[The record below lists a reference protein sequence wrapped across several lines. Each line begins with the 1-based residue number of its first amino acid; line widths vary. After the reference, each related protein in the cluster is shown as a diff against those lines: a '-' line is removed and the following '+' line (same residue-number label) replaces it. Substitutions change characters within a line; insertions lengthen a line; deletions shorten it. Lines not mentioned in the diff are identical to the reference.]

1 MILGLMY
8 IFGSAPTKSFN
19 LVGAYR
25 HTHTHITN
33 QAVQKRS
40 GGYIHDVSFLFSI
53 YIYIHCVYP
62 LILTTIG
69 FVFRFDVGKFFLTPN
84 KGQKSQQ
91 ELNSKF
97 ETNGFCDLPCYTM
110 KICVGQHLAP
120 STANFSFIFQTYRQC
135 LSL

>member
-1 MILGLMY
+1 MY

-19 LVGAYR
+19 LVGAYI
-25 HTHTHITN
+25 HTHTHHHPSRPKKEWRICTWC
-33 QAVQKRS
+33 
-40 GGYIHDVSFLFSI
+40 FLFVFYI
-53 YIYIHCVYP
+53 YIYIYCIYP

-69 FVFRFDVGKFFLTPN
+69 FAFRFDGGKFLTPN

-97 ETNGFCDLPCYTM
+97 ETKGFCDLPCYTM